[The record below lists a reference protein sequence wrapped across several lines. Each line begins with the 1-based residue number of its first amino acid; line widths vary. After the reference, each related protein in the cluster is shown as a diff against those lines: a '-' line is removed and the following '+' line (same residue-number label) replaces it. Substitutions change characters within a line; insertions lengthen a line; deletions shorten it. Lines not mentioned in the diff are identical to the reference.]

1 MGMDIT
7 LHCAMCGAT
16 HEFDVPC
23 DEGDPGKK
31 LRDIIEEQGWF
42 CQLNYPNFD
51 IYCSKKCAA

>member
-1 MGMDIT
+1 
-7 LHCAMCGAT
+7 MCGAT